1 MDMEVSMVAED
12 TDNNSHDVQLTP
24 RSSQLGKHMLFT
36 TGWVDNDR
44 DKKGR
49 KGEARGTKTKVKPS
63 DKGPQSM

>member
-1 MDMEVSMVAED
+1 MEVSIDAED
-12 TDNNSHDVQLTP
+12 TENNTLSVQLTP
-24 RSSQLGKHMLFT
+24 RSLQLGEHVLFT
-36 TGWVDNDR
+36 AGWVDNDR